1 VVAIDPLAG
10 RLAPT
15 VHGLGYELLGIERG
29 TAGGGTLVRLYIDRE
44 EGIGIEDC
52 EIVSRQIGDLLDV
65 EDLIPGEY
73 TLEVSSPGID
83 RPLFTREQFQAHV
96 GEAVKLRLRTL
107 VDGRRR
113 LAGTLVR
120 AEEELVTIQIGE
132 ELIDVAYNV
141 VEKARLDP
149 QWQ

>member
-1 VVAIDPLAG
+1 MVAIDPLAG

-29 TAGGGTLVRLYIDRE
+29 TAGGGSLVRLYIDRE

-52 EIVSRQIGDLLDV
+52 EIVSRQVSDLLDV
-65 EDLIPGEY
+65 EELIPGEY
-73 TLEVSSPGID
+73 TLEVSSPGAD
-83 RPLFTREQFQAHV
+83 RPLFTREQFKAHV
-96 GEAVKLRLRTL
+96 GEAVKMRLRTL

-113 LAGTLVR
+113 LAGILVK
-120 AEEELVTIQIGE
+120 AEEESVTIQIGE
-132 ELIDVAYNV
+132 ESIDVPYNV
-141 VEKARLDP
+141 VERARLDP